1 LAKGK
6 NYLDYLGVSAQR
18 ASAVGLS
25 LQAFAR
31 ASQKAFRLHPSRGF
45 KLKKVF

>member
-1 LAKGK
+1 VSCIS
-6 NYLDYLGVSAQR
+6 DLGVSLR
-18 ASAVGLS
+18 AGLS

-31 ASQKAFRLHPSRGF
+31 ASQKAFHSHPSRGF